1 MIAQRNLL
9 SKTEEYLCM
18 TNIRELLADNLKSF
32 RAARG
37 WSQAKL
43 AEKAGISTQ
52 HIGMIE
58 TKMNFPSSA
67 MIEKLAKALRI
78 DPAELF
84 YREIDPETMRKN
96 VETAVIED
104 FGEAFIDF
112 MKDFV
117 AQKVKEINGE
127 KEEDG

>member
-1 MIAQRNLL
+1 
-9 SKTEEYLCM
+9 M
-18 TNIRELLADNLKSF
+18 TDIRELLASNLKSF

-58 TKMNFPSSA
+58 TKINFPSSA
-67 MIEKLAKALRI
+67 MIEKLAKALKI

-84 YREIDPETMRKN
+84 YREIDPETIRKN
-96 VETAVIED
+96 AEKAVIED
-104 FGEAFIDF
+104 FGEAFCSMIN
-112 MKDFV
+112 DFV
-117 AQKVKEINGE
+117 KEKIKKLDDEAGE
-127 KEEDG
+127 GDS

>member
-1 MIAQRNLL
+1 
-9 SKTEEYLCM
+9 M
-18 TNIRELLADNLKSF
+18 TNIRELLAANLKSF

-58 TKMNFPSSA
+58 TKIKFPSSA
-67 MIEKLAKALRI
+67 MIEKLAKALKI

-84 YREIDPETMRKN
+84 YREIDPIAMRKN
-96 VETAVIED
+96 AEKAVIED
-104 FGEAFIDF
+104 FGEAVCT
-112 MKDFV
+112 M
-117 AQKVKEINGE
+117 INELIE
-127 KEEDG
+127 KKLNKLDDEPTEEGK

>member
-1 MIAQRNLL
+1 
-9 SKTEEYLCM
+9 M
-18 TNIRELLADNLKSF
+18 TNIRELLAINLKSF

-58 TKMNFPSSA
+58 TKIKFPSSA
-67 MIEKLAKALRI
+67 MIEKLAKALNI

-84 YREIDPETMRKN
+84 YREIDPEMVRKN
-96 VETAVIED
+96 AEKAVIGD
-104 FGEAFIDF
+104 FGEAFYNLIN
-112 MKDFV
+112 DFV
-117 AQKVKEINGE
+117 AEKIKEIDGENGKAF
-127 KEEDG
+127 KERFSELGGETNDDNK